1 MHDEEIY
8 YARKPIGVNKS
19 TSEGWNVIYKKAMRD
34 NMHCWEMEA
43 DLYSCYFNFVIGWVS
58 GKLEGRS
65 VVIMGG
71 EKEFWKSVEA
81 AVDMYL
87 KDKA

>member
-1 MHDEEIY
+1 M
-8 YARKPIGVNKS
+8 N
-19 TSEGWNVIYKKAMRD
+19 
-34 NMHCWEMEA
+34 CWEMEE
-43 DLYSCYFNFVIGWVS
+43 DSYSCDFDFVKGWVS

-65 VVIMGG
+65 VVIVGG